1 VIRTTR
7 QALPSSSS
15 TAAAVIVPPFEALE
29 ARTLFCSEHYYAGLQ
44 NDPADFGAGPMP
56 TAPVAAE
63 LQPGAGESQTFTLLQ
78 VMAFPMPMLTY
89 AALAAPSAPSSFSAT
104 KFSSSGIALAWK
116 DNSTIE
122 SGFKIERKL
131 GSSGSWS
138 QIATV
143 GAGVTSYNDTGLAA
157 NTYYVYRVR
166 AYNSAGN
173 SSYSNEDG
181 STTLAGSTPS
191 AIGTL
196 KWSSV
201 ASSSAARSEGQSAVV
216 GGKLYVFGGVNTSG
230 PFARSDVYDPSSNS
244 WKRIADLPKKLTH
257 AGTAVV
263 DRNVYF
269 AGGYIGTSSSGW
281 AQDFATRD
289 VWRYNVDSNSYSSM
303 AQLPSARGGGVLVAV
318 GRKLHFISGADSSR
332 ADRTEHW
339 VLDLDN
345 TGAGWKTLAS
355 IPSGKSHLGGVAL
368 NGKIY
373 VVAGQ
378 KKYDDNAICQSDV
391 HVYNP
396 ATNAWTKLANMPR
409 ALSHHGA
416 STFVYNG
423 RIIVAGGE
431 TAPHS
436 PTSKVSAYDPSTNK
450 WTDLTSLPSSRTSG
464 AAGAINGALYFATGS
479 VKTNTWK
486 GIFS

>member
-1 VIRTTR
+1 VN
-7 QALPSSSS
+7 L
-15 TAAAVIVPPFEALE
+15 
-29 ARTLFCSEHYYAGLQ
+29 GW
-44 NDPADFGAGPMP
+44 N
-56 TAPVAAE
+56 
-63 LQPGAGESQTFTLLQ
+63 
-78 VMAFPMPMLTY
+78 
-89 AALAAPSAPSSFSAT
+89 
-104 KFSSSGIALAWK
+104 
-116 DNSTIE
+116 DNSTTE
-122 SGFKIERKL
+122 SGFKIERSANGGK
-131 GSSGSWS
+131 SWS

-143 GAGVTSYNDTGLAA
+143 GAGVTSYNDTGLAS

-173 SSYSNEDG
+173 SSYSNQDG

-191 AIGTL
+191 QTGTL

-201 ASSSAARSEGQSAVV
+201 ASSPAARSEGQSAVV

-269 AGGYIGTSSSGW
+269 AGGYIGTKSTGW

-303 AQLPSARGGGVLVAV
+303 PQLPSARGGGVLVAV
-318 GRKLHFISGADSSR
+318 GGKLHFISGADINR
-332 ADRTEHW
+332 ADRTDHW

-345 TGAGWKTLAS
+345 TGAGWKTLAA
-355 IPSGKSHLGGVAL
+355 IPNGKSHLGGVQL

-391 HVYNP
+391 HMYDP
-396 ATNAWTKLANMPR
+396 ATNTWTKVASLPR
-409 ALSHHGA
+409 TLSHHGA
-416 STFVYNG
+416 TTFVYNG

-431 TAPHS
+431 TSPGN
-436 PTSKVSAYDPSTNK
+436 PTSKVSAYDPAANK

-486 GIFS
+486 GTFS

>member
-7 QALPSSSS
+7 QPPASS
-15 TAAAVIVPPFEALE
+15 TTGAAAAIVPPFEALE
-29 ARTLFCSEHYYAGLQ
+29 ARTLFCSEHYYEGLQ
-44 NDPADFGAGPMP
+44 NDPADFGTGPGP
-56 TAPVAAE
+56 TVAVTAE
-63 LQPGAGESQTFTLLQ
+63 LQPAAGTSQSFTMSQ
-78 VMAFPMPMLTY
+78 AMAMPTPMLTF
-89 AALAAPSAPSSFSAT
+89 AALAAPSTPSSFSAT
-104 KFSSSGIALAWK
+104 KFSSSGINLTWK
-116 DNSTIE
+116 DNSTSE
-122 SGFKIERKL
+122 SGFKIERKK

-143 GAGVTSYNDTGLAA
+143 GAGVTSYNDTGLTA

-166 AYNSAGN
+166 AYNSSGN

-201 ASSSAARSEGQSAVV
+201 ASSSAARSEGQSAVI

-244 WKRIADLPKKLTH
+244 WQRIADLPKKLTH

-281 AQDFATRD
+281 AQDFASRD

-318 GRKLHFISGADSSR
+318 GRKLHFISGADASR
-332 ADRTEHW
+332 VDRTDHW

-345 TGAGWKTLAS
+345 TGAGWKTLTS

-378 KKYDDNAICQSDV
+378 KKYDDDAVCQSDV
-391 HVYNP
+391 HVYDP
-396 ATNAWTKLANMPR
+396 ATNAWTKVANLPR
-409 ALSHHGA
+409 TLSHHGG

-431 TAPHS
+431 TSPNN

-450 WTDLTSLPSSRTSG
+450 WTDLASLPSSRTSG

-479 VKTNTWK
+479 VKTNTYK
-486 GIFS
+486 GTFS